1 MAFVKIS
8 PQSGSGNG
16 SCQLSADPY
25 QGRNDRSSTVR
36 FQVQAG
42 DQPYVDVSVTNK
54 GLGEVLEMESSGSFE
69 LQPEGGTIKITG
81 QSNLKTMRLTVDK
94 SSYISSVSY
103 KINNGSSVIVTPG
116 ASMSMT
122 PTGDPGATEPY
133 DFEITVAV
141 GNNTTASSVAVNL
154 VLTNGSSLSES
165 ITVTLGAANYLYV
178 RESQGGAE
186 VSSLDFGASG
196 GSQTIYIDTNES
208 WTIE

>member
-25 QGRNDRSSTVR
+25 QGRDNRTSTVR
-36 FQVQAG
+36 FQVQTG
-42 DQPYVDVSVTNK
+42 DQPYVDVSVTNE
-54 GLGEVLEMESSGSFE
+54 GLGEILEMESSGSFE
-69 LQPEGGTIKITG
+69 LESTGGTIKITG

-103 KINNGSSVIVTPG
+103 KINNGSSVTVTPG
-116 ASMSMT
+116 VSMSMT

-133 DFEITVAV
+133 DFEITVV
-141 GNNTTASSVAVNL
+141 IGNNTTASSVTVNL
-154 VLTNGSSLSES
+154 SLTNGSSLSES
-165 ITVTLGAANYLYV
+165 IEVTLAAANYLYV
-178 RESQGGAE
+178 RESQGGSE
-186 VSSLDFGASG
+186 VSSLNFEAAG
-196 GSQTIYIDTNES
+196 GEQSIYIDTNES

>member
-25 QGRNDRSSTVR
+25 QGRDDRTSTVR

-42 DQPYVDVSVTNK
+42 DQPYVDVSVTNE
-54 GLGEVLEMESSGSFE
+54 GLGEILEMESSGSFE
-69 LQPEGGTIKITG
+69 LESTGGTIKITG

-103 KINNGSSVIVTPG
+103 KINNGSSVTVTPG

-133 DFEITVAV
+133 DFEITVV
-141 GNNTTASSVAVNL
+141 IGNNTTAAPVTVNL
-154 VLTNGSSLSES
+154 SLTNGSSLSES
-165 ITVTLGAANYLYV
+165 IEVTLAAANHLYV
-178 RESQGGAE
+178 RESQGGPE
-186 VSSLDFGASG
+186 VSSLSFEAAG
-196 GSQTIYIDTNES
+196 GEQSIYIDTNES